1 MGSIFF
7 EITIIVC
14 LAAVLA
20 IIFRAFKQPAVLAYI
35 LTGIII
41 GPFGQLQLRNQ
52 DQLHTL
58 AQFGITLLLFILGLE
73 LKFKDLKSIGK
84 SALIIGLGQI
94 VFTFLA
100 GFFISSGLGFSQI
113 ISLYIATAL
122 TFSSTI
128 IVVKLLSDRKD
139 LAILYGKIVTGVLLI
154 QDFFA
159 ILVLIILSAF
169 NSNSVALSVETF
181 ALVFLKGFLL
191 IVFVAFLS
199 KFVLPGI
206 IHAVSKSSETL
217 FLFSLAWVF
226 GLSAIVSSPL
236 IGFSIEIGGFLAGLA
251 LANSLENYQIISRVR
266 PLRDFFITIFF
277 VTLGTRLLISDFSEI
292 LVPGVILSAFV
303 LIGNPII
310 VMIIMGVLGYRKRTG
325 FMAGLTVA
333 QISEFSLILMIM
345 GNRIGHVSD
354 QAVSLVTFVGAVT
367 FVISTYMIL
376 NNNYLYKILSP
387 FLDIFERSNIREKR
401 ITGEKIRDHVVLIGV
416 RRMGESILE
425 ALKKDE
431 KTKIVAVDFNPDIVE
446 TLKEDGVIS
455 FYGDIAD
462 EEIQKLA
469 QIDKAKLIISTISDL
484 EDNLLLL
491 KSIKNLKKKP
501 KVVLLA
507 LEKHEARELYKEGA
521 DYVVIPHIAG
531 GHHLAKILVDENH
544 MELIEKYR
552 QKDMKDTF
560 S

>member
-1 MGSIFF
+1 MGSIYT
-7 EITIIVC
+7 ELTLIIV
-14 LAAVLA
+14 LAAGLS
-20 IIFRAFKQPAVLAYI
+20 IFFRFLRQPPILAYI
-35 LTGIII
+35 LAGVILGPLGIIH
-41 GPFGQLQLRNQ
+41 LQGKEVI
-52 DQLHTL
+52 TSL
-58 AQFGITLLLFILGLE
+58 AEIGITLLLFMLGLE
-73 LKFKDLKSIGK
+73 LRFSELKSVGK
-84 SALIIGLGQI
+84 VSIITGLAQI
-94 VFTFLA
+94 LFTSVVGYSLSIF
-100 GFFISSGLGFSQI
+100 LGFSPI
-113 ISLYIATAL
+113 VSLYVSIAL

-128 IVVKLLSDRKD
+128 IIVKLLSDKKD
-139 LAILYGKIVTGVLLI
+139 LQSLYGKI
-154 QDFFA
+154 
-159 ILVLIILSAF
+159 
-169 NSNSVALSVETF
+169 SV
-181 ALVFLKGFLL
+181 GFLL
-191 IVFVAFLS
+191 VQDFVAIVALIFLS
-199 KFVLPGI
+199 GFTGGGPLSFLEFFTIILKAVVLFGWVILLSWHFLPYLI
-206 IHAVSKSSETL
+206 NKISHSPETL
-217 FLFSLAWVF
+217 FLFSIAWAF
-226 GLSAIVSSPL
+226 GLSALVTSPL

-292 LVPGVILSAFV
+292 LIPGVILSAFV

-354 QAVSLVTFVGAVT
+354 QAVSLVTFVGAIT

-376 NNNYLYKILSP
+376 NNNYLYKLLSP
-387 FLDIFERSNIREKR
+387 FLDIFERSNVREKR
-401 ITGEKIRDHVVLIGV
+401 IPSEKIKDHVVLIGV

-462 EEIQKLA
+462 EEIQELA
-469 QIDKAKLIISTISDL
+469 QIDKAKLIISTVSDL

-531 GHHLAKILVDENH
+531 GHHLAKILVEENH
-544 MELIEKYR
+544 MELIEKYKE
-552 QKDMKDTF
+552 KDMKDTF

>member
-1 MGSIFF
+1 MGSIYT
-7 EITIIVC
+7 ELTLIIV
-14 LAAVLA
+14 LAAGLS
-20 IIFRAFKQPAVLAYI
+20 IFFRFLRQPPILAYI
-35 LTGIII
+35 LAGVILGPLGIIH
-41 GPFGQLQLRNQ
+41 LQGKEVI
-52 DQLHTL
+52 TSL
-58 AQFGITLLLFILGLE
+58 AEIGITLLLFMLGLE
-73 LKFKDLKSIGK
+73 LRFSELKSVGK
-84 SALIIGLGQI
+84 VSIITGLAQI
-94 VFTFLA
+94 LFTSVVGYSLSIF
-100 GFFISSGLGFSQI
+100 LGFSPI
-113 ISLYIATAL
+113 VSLYVSIAL

-128 IVVKLLSDRKD
+128 IIVKLLSDKKD
-139 LAILYGKIVTGVLLI
+139 LQSLYGKI
-154 QDFFA
+154 
-159 ILVLIILSAF
+159 
-169 NSNSVALSVETF
+169 SV
-181 ALVFLKGFLL
+181 GFLL
-191 IVFVAFLS
+191 VQDFVAIVALIFLS
-199 KFVLPGI
+199 GFTGGGPFSLLEFFTIILKAVVLFGWVILLSWHFLPYLI
-206 IHAVSKSSETL
+206 NKISHSPETL
-217 FLFSLAWVF
+217 FLFSIAWAF
-226 GLSAIVSSPL
+226 GLSALVTSPL

-292 LVPGVILSAFV
+292 LIPGVILSAFV

-310 VMIIMGVLGYRKRTG
+310 VMIIMGALGYRKRTG

-354 QAVSLVTFVGAVT
+354 QAVSLVTFVGAIT

-376 NNNYLYKILSP
+376 NNNYLYKLLSP
-387 FLDIFERSNIREKR
+387 FLDIFERSNVREKR
-401 ITGEKIRDHVVLIGV
+401 ITAEKIKDHVVLIGV

-462 EEIQKLA
+462 EEIQELA
-469 QIDKAKLIISTISDL
+469 QIDKAKLIISTVSDL

-531 GHHLAKILVDENH
+531 GHHLAKILVEENH
-544 MELIEKYR
+544 MELIEKYKE
-552 QKDMKDTF
+552 KDMKDTF

>member
-1 MGSIFF
+1 VGSIYTELTLIIVLAAGLSIFF
-7 EITIIVC
+7 RF
-14 LAAVLA
+14 L
-20 IIFRAFKQPAVLAYI
+20 RQPPVLAYI
-35 LTGIII
+35 LAGVIL
-41 GPFGQLQLRNQ
+41 GPLGVIHLQGKEVI
-52 DQLHTL
+52 TSL
-58 AQFGITLLLFILGLE
+58 AEIGITLLLFMLGLE
-73 LKFKDLKSIGK
+73 LRFSELRSVGKVSI
-84 SALIIGLGQI
+84 ITGLAQI
-94 VFTFLA
+94 LFTSVVGYSLSIF
-100 GFFISSGLGFSQI
+100 LGFSPI
-113 ISLYIATAL
+113 VSLYVSIAL

-128 IVVKLLSDRKD
+128 IIVKLLSDKKD
-139 LAILYGKIVTGVLLI
+139 LQSLYGKI
-154 QDFFA
+154 
-159 ILVLIILSAF
+159 
-169 NSNSVALSVETF
+169 SV
-181 ALVFLKGFLL
+181 GFLL
-191 IVFVAFLS
+191 VQDFVAIVALIFLS
-199 KFVLPGI
+199 GFTGGGPFSLLEFFTIILKAVVLFGWVILLSWHFLPYLI
-206 IHAVSKSSETL
+206 NKISHSPETL
-217 FLFSLAWVF
+217 FLFSIAWAF
-226 GLSAIVSSPL
+226 GLSALVTSPL

-292 LVPGVILSAFV
+292 LIPGVILSAFV

-310 VMIIMGVLGYRKRTG
+310 VMIIMGALGYRKRTG

-376 NNNYLYKILSP
+376 NNNYLYKLLSP
-387 FLDIFERSNIREKR
+387 FLDIFERSNVREKR
-401 ITGEKIRDHVVLIGV
+401 ITAEKIKDHVVLIGV

-446 TLKEDGVIS
+446 ALKEDGVIS

-462 EEIQKLA
+462 EEIQELA
-469 QIDKAKLIISTISDL
+469 QIDKAKLVISTVSDL

-531 GHHLAKILVDENH
+531 GHHLAKILVEENH
-544 MELIEKYR
+544 MELIEKYKE
-552 QKDMKDTF
+552 KDMKDTF

>member
-1 MGSIFF
+1 MGSIYT
-7 EITIIVC
+7 ELTLIIV
-14 LAAVLA
+14 LAAGLS
-20 IIFRAFKQPAVLAYI
+20 IFFRFLRQPPVLAYI
-35 LTGIII
+35 LAGVILGPLGIIH
-41 GPFGQLQLRNQ
+41 LQGKEVI
-52 DQLHTL
+52 TSL
-58 AQFGITLLLFILGLE
+58 AEIGITLLLFMLGLE
-73 LKFKDLKSIGK
+73 LRFSELRSVGKVSI
-84 SALIIGLGQI
+84 ITGLAQI
-94 VFTFLA
+94 LFTSVVGYSLSIF
-100 GFFISSGLGFSQI
+100 LGFSPI
-113 ISLYIATAL
+113 VSLYVSIAL

-128 IVVKLLSDRKD
+128 IIVKLLSDKKD
-139 LAILYGKIVTGVLLI
+139 LQSLYGKI
-154 QDFFA
+154 
-159 ILVLIILSAF
+159 
-169 NSNSVALSVETF
+169 SV
-181 ALVFLKGFLL
+181 GFLL
-191 IVFVAFLS
+191 VQDFVAIVALIFLS
-199 KFVLPGI
+199 GFTGGGPFSLLEFFTIILKAVVLFGWVILLSWHFLPYLI
-206 IHAVSKSSETL
+206 NKISHSPETL
-217 FLFSLAWVF
+217 FLFSIAWAF
-226 GLSAIVSSPL
+226 GLSALVTSPL

-292 LVPGVILSAFV
+292 LIPGVILSAFV

-310 VMIIMGVLGYRKRTG
+310 VMIIMGALGYRKRTG

-376 NNNYLYKILSP
+376 NNNYLYKLLSP
-387 FLDIFERSNIREKR
+387 FLDIFERSNVREKR
-401 ITGEKIRDHVVLIGV
+401 ITAEKIKDHVVLIGV

-446 TLKEDGVIS
+446 ALKEDGVIS

-462 EEIQKLA
+462 EEIQELA
-469 QIDKAKLIISTISDL
+469 QIDKAKLVISTVSDL

-531 GHHLAKILVDENH
+531 GHHLAKILVEENH
-544 MELIEKYR
+544 MELIEKYKE
-552 QKDMKDTF
+552 KDMKDTF

>member
-1 MGSIFF
+1 VGSIYTELTLIIVLAAGLSIFF
-7 EITIIVC
+7 RF
-14 LAAVLA
+14 L
-20 IIFRAFKQPAVLAYI
+20 RQPPILAYI
-35 LTGIII
+35 LAGVILGPLGIIH
-41 GPFGQLQLRNQ
+41 LQGKEVI
-52 DQLHTL
+52 TSL
-58 AQFGITLLLFILGLE
+58 AEIGITLLLFMLGLE
-73 LKFKDLKSIGK
+73 LRFSELKSVGK
-84 SALIIGLGQI
+84 VSIITGLAQI
-94 VFTFLA
+94 LFTSVVGYSLSIF
-100 GFFISSGLGFSQI
+100 LGFSPI
-113 ISLYIATAL
+113 VSLYVSIAL

-128 IVVKLLSDRKD
+128 IIVKLLSDKKD
-139 LAILYGKIVTGVLLI
+139 LQSLYGKI
-154 QDFFA
+154 
-159 ILVLIILSAF
+159 
-169 NSNSVALSVETF
+169 SV
-181 ALVFLKGFLL
+181 GFLL
-191 IVFVAFLS
+191 VQDFVAIVALIFLS
-199 KFVLPGI
+199 GFTGGGPLSFLEFFTIILKAVVLFGWVILLSWHFLPYLI
-206 IHAVSKSSETL
+206 NKISHSPETL
-217 FLFSLAWVF
+217 FLFSIAWAF
-226 GLSAIVSSPL
+226 GLSALVTSPL

-292 LVPGVILSAFV
+292 LIPGVILSAFV

-354 QAVSLVTFVGAVT
+354 QAVSLVTFVGAIT

-376 NNNYLYKILSP
+376 NNNYLYKLLSP
-387 FLDIFERSNIREKR
+387 FLDIFERSNVREKR
-401 ITGEKIRDHVVLIGV
+401 IPSEKIKDHVVLIGV

-462 EEIQKLA
+462 EEIQELA
-469 QIDKAKLIISTISDL
+469 QIDKAKLIISTVSDL

-531 GHHLAKILVDENH
+531 GHHLAKILVEENH
-544 MELIEKYR
+544 MELIEKYKE
-552 QKDMKDTF
+552 KDMKDTF

>member
-1 MGSIFF
+1 MGSIYT
-7 EITIIVC
+7 ELTLIIV
-14 LAAVLA
+14 LAAGLS
-20 IIFRAFKQPAVLAYI
+20 IFFRFLRQPPILAYI
-35 LTGIII
+35 LAGVILGPLGIIH
-41 GPFGQLQLRNQ
+41 LQGKEVI
-52 DQLHTL
+52 TSL
-58 AQFGITLLLFILGLE
+58 AEIGITLLLFMLGLE
-73 LKFKDLKSIGK
+73 LRFSELRSVGKVSI
-84 SALIIGLGQI
+84 ITGLAQI
-94 VFTFLA
+94 LFTSVVGYSLSIF
-100 GFFISSGLGFSQI
+100 LGFSPI
-113 ISLYIATAL
+113 VSLYVSIAL

-128 IVVKLLSDRKD
+128 IIVKLLSDKKD
-139 LAILYGKIVTGVLLI
+139 LQSLYGKI
-154 QDFFA
+154 
-159 ILVLIILSAF
+159 
-169 NSNSVALSVETF
+169 SV
-181 ALVFLKGFLL
+181 GFLL
-191 IVFVAFLS
+191 VQDFVAIVALIFLS
-199 KFVLPGI
+199 GFTGGGPLSFLEFFTIILKAVVLFGWVILLSWHFLPYLI
-206 IHAVSKSSETL
+206 NKISHSPETL
-217 FLFSLAWVF
+217 FLFSIAWAF
-226 GLSAIVSSPL
+226 GLSALVTSPL

-292 LVPGVILSAFV
+292 LIPGVILSAFV

-310 VMIIMGVLGYRKRTG
+310 VMIIMGALGYRKRTG

-354 QAVSLVTFVGAVT
+354 QAVSLVTFVGAIT

-376 NNNYLYKILSP
+376 NNNYLYKLLSP
-387 FLDIFERSNIREKR
+387 FLDIFERSNVREKR
-401 ITGEKIRDHVVLIGV
+401 ITAEKIKDHVVLIGV

-462 EEIQKLA
+462 EEIQELA
-469 QIDKAKLIISTISDL
+469 QIDKAKLIISTVSDL

-531 GHHLAKILVDENH
+531 GHHLAKILVEENH
-544 MELIEKYR
+544 MELIEKYKE
-552 QKDMKDTF
+552 KDMKDTF

>member
-1 MGSIFF
+1 MGSIYT
-7 EITIIVC
+7 ELTLIIV
-14 LAAVLA
+14 LAAGLS
-20 IIFRAFKQPAVLAYI
+20 IFFRFLRQPPILAYI
-35 LTGIII
+35 LAGVILGPLGIIH
-41 GPFGQLQLRNQ
+41 LQGKEVI
-52 DQLHTL
+52 TSL
-58 AQFGITLLLFILGLE
+58 AEIGITLLLFMLGLE
-73 LKFKDLKSIGK
+73 LRFSELKSVGK
-84 SALIIGLGQI
+84 VSIITGLAQI
-94 VFTFLA
+94 LFTSVVGYSLSIF
-100 GFFISSGLGFSQI
+100 LGFSPI
-113 ISLYIATAL
+113 VSLYVSIAL

-128 IVVKLLSDRKD
+128 IIVKLLSDKKD
-139 LAILYGKIVTGVLLI
+139 LQSLYGKI
-154 QDFFA
+154 
-159 ILVLIILSAF
+159 
-169 NSNSVALSVETF
+169 SV
-181 ALVFLKGFLL
+181 GFLL
-191 IVFVAFLS
+191 VQDFVAIVALIFLS
-199 KFVLPGI
+199 GFTGGGPFSLLEFFTIILKAVVLFGWVILLSWHFLPYLI
-206 IHAVSKSSETL
+206 NKISHSPETL
-217 FLFSLAWVF
+217 FLFSIAWAF
-226 GLSAIVSSPL
+226 GLSALVTSPL

-292 LVPGVILSAFV
+292 LIPGVILSAFV

-310 VMIIMGVLGYRKRTG
+310 VMIIMGALGYRKRTG

-376 NNNYLYKILSP
+376 NNNYLYKLLSP
-387 FLDIFERSNIREKR
+387 FLDIFERSNVREKR
-401 ITGEKIRDHVVLIGV
+401 ITAEKIKDHVVLIGV

-446 TLKEDGVIS
+446 ALKEDGVIS

-462 EEIQKLA
+462 EEIQELA
-469 QIDKAKLIISTISDL
+469 QIDKAKLIISTVSDL

-531 GHHLAKILVDENH
+531 GHHLAKILVEENH
-544 MELIEKYR
+544 MELIEKYKE
-552 QKDMKDTF
+552 KDMKDTF

>member
-1 MGSIFF
+1 MGSIYT
-7 EITIIVC
+7 ELTLIIV
-14 LAAVLA
+14 LAAGLS
-20 IIFRAFKQPAVLAYI
+20 IFFRFLRQPPILAYI
-35 LTGIII
+35 LAGVILGPLGIIH
-41 GPFGQLQLRNQ
+41 LQGKEVI
-52 DQLHTL
+52 TSL
-58 AQFGITLLLFILGLE
+58 AEIGITLLLFMLGLE
-73 LKFKDLKSIGK
+73 LRFSELKSVGK
-84 SALIIGLGQI
+84 VSIITGLAQI
-94 VFTFLA
+94 LFTSVVGYSLSIF
-100 GFFISSGLGFSQI
+100 LGFSPI
-113 ISLYIATAL
+113 VSLYVSIAL

-128 IVVKLLSDRKD
+128 IIVKLLSDKKD
-139 LAILYGKIVTGVLLI
+139 LQSLYGKI
-154 QDFFA
+154 
-159 ILVLIILSAF
+159 
-169 NSNSVALSVETF
+169 SV
-181 ALVFLKGFLL
+181 GFLL
-191 IVFVAFLS
+191 VQDFVAIVALIFLS
-199 KFVLPGI
+199 GFTGGGPLSFLEFFTIILKAVVLFGWVILLSWHFLPYLI
-206 IHAVSKSSETL
+206 NKISHSPETL
-217 FLFSLAWVF
+217 FLFSIAWAF
-226 GLSAIVSSPL
+226 GLSALVTSPL

-292 LVPGVILSAFV
+292 LIPGVILSAFV

-310 VMIIMGVLGYRKRTG
+310 VMIIMGALGYRKRTG

-333 QISEFSLILMIM
+333 QISEVSLILMIM

-354 QAVSLVTFVGAVT
+354 QAVSLVTFVGAIT

-376 NNNYLYKILSP
+376 NNNYLYKLLSP
-387 FLDIFERSNIREKR
+387 FLDIFERSNVREKR
-401 ITGEKIRDHVVLIGV
+401 IPSEKIKDHVVLIGV

-462 EEIQKLA
+462 EEIQELA
-469 QIDKAKLIISTISDL
+469 QIDKAKLVISTVSDL

-531 GHHLAKILVDENH
+531 GHHLAKILVEENH
-544 MELIEKYR
+544 MELIEKYKE
-552 QKDMKDTF
+552 KDMKDTF

>member
-1 MGSIFF
+1 MGNIYTELTLIIVLAAALSIFF
-7 EITIIVC
+7 RF
-14 LAAVLA
+14 L
-20 IIFRAFKQPAVLAYI
+20 RQPPVLAYI
-35 LTGIII
+35 LAGVIL
-41 GPFGQLQLRNQ
+41 GPLGVIHLQGKEVI
-52 DQLHTL
+52 TSL
-58 AQFGITLLLFILGLE
+58 AEIGITLLLFMLGLE
-73 LKFKDLKSIGK
+73 LRFSELRSVGKISIITGVAQILFT
-84 SALIIGLGQI
+84 SVVGYALS
-94 VFTFLA
+94 VF
-100 GFFISSGLGFSQI
+100 LGFSSI
-113 ISLYIATAL
+113 AALYISIAL

-128 IVVKLLSDRKD
+128 IIVKLLSDKKD
-139 LAILYGKIVTGVLLI
+139 LSSLYGKI
-154 QDFFA
+154 
-159 ILVLIILSAF
+159 
-169 NSNSVALSVETF
+169 SV
-181 ALVFLKGFLL
+181 GFLL
-191 IVFVAFLS
+191 VQDFVAIIALILLSGFTGGGSLSLFEFFTIVLKAVVLFGWVILLSWHFLPYFINKIS
-199 KFVLPGI
+199 HSP
-206 IHAVSKSSETL
+206 ETL
-217 FLFSLAWVF
+217 FLFSIAWAF
-226 GLSAIVSSPL
+226 GLSALVTSPL

-251 LANSLENYQIISRVR
+251 LANSVESYQIISRVR

-292 LVPGVILSAFV
+292 LIPGIILSAFV

-310 VMIIMGVLGYRKRTG
+310 VMVIMGLLGYRKRTG

-333 QISEFSLILMIM
+333 QISEFSLILMFM

-387 FLDIFERSNIREKR
+387 FLDIFERSNVREKR

>member
-1 MGSIFF
+1 MGSIYT
-7 EITIIVC
+7 ELTLIIV
-14 LAAVLA
+14 LAAGLS
-20 IIFRAFKQPAVLAYI
+20 IFFRFLRQPPILAYI
-35 LTGIII
+35 LAGVILGPLGIIH
-41 GPFGQLQLRNQ
+41 LQGKEVI
-52 DQLHTL
+52 TSL
-58 AQFGITLLLFILGLE
+58 AEIGITLLLFMLGLE
-73 LKFKDLKSIGK
+73 LRFSELKSVGK
-84 SALIIGLGQI
+84 VSIITGLAQI
-94 VFTFLA
+94 LFTSVVGYSLSIF
-100 GFFISSGLGFSQI
+100 LGFSPI
-113 ISLYIATAL
+113 VSLYVSIAL

-128 IVVKLLSDRKD
+128 IIVKLLSDKKD
-139 LAILYGKIVTGVLLI
+139 LQSLYGKI
-154 QDFFA
+154 
-159 ILVLIILSAF
+159 
-169 NSNSVALSVETF
+169 SV
-181 ALVFLKGFLL
+181 GFLL
-191 IVFVAFLS
+191 VQDFVAIVALIFLS
-199 KFVLPGI
+199 GFTGGGPFSLLEFFTIILKAVVLFGWVILLSWHFLPYLI
-206 IHAVSKSSETL
+206 NKISHSPETL
-217 FLFSLAWVF
+217 FLFSIAWAF
-226 GLSAIVSSPL
+226 GLSALVTSPL

-292 LVPGVILSAFV
+292 LIPGVILSAFV

-310 VMIIMGVLGYRKRTG
+310 VMIIMGALGYRKRTG

-376 NNNYLYKILSP
+376 NNNYLYKLLSP
-387 FLDIFERSNIREKR
+387 FLDIFERSNVREKR
-401 ITGEKIRDHVVLIGV
+401 ITAEKIKDHVVLIGV

-462 EEIQKLA
+462 EEIQELA
-469 QIDKAKLIISTISDL
+469 QIDKAKLIISTVSDL

-531 GHHLAKILVDENH
+531 GHHLAKILVEENH
-544 MELIEKYR
+544 MELIEKYKE
-552 QKDMKDTF
+552 KDMKDTF